1 MTFAIAAS
9 SAARRCLS
17 VAAKASKPALA
28 PDSTPGRSQ
37 HRCEE
42 TAVNGTRGNCVRLST
57 ADCRHDDQSSGAD
70 FRLTRHMHRLVRRG
84 LLHQL
89 FLFFST
95 VTDCKRPRGPVGRCI
110 DGTPGACATP
120 VRALALALGSQ
131 WGPQCDRPGEPGEP
145 DRRGEIQQSGGHF
158 ELTRDSRSGPS
169 GASSES
175 AAELITCSET
185 AALASRRAA

>member
-1 MTFAIAAS
+1 MQSRPPAQLDGAHLWLQKRAS
-9 SAARRCLS
+9 RHLPPTARWVGRNTGARKLRS
-17 VAAKASKPALA
+17 MA
-28 PDSTPGRSQ
+28 PGGS
-37 HRCEE
+37 
-42 TAVNGTRGNCVRLST
+42 CVRLST
-57 ADCRHDDQSSGAD
+57 ADSRQDVQS
-70 FRLTRHMHRLVRRG
+70 FRPTRHMHRLVRRG
-84 LLHQL
+84 LLRLL

-175 AAELITCSET
+175 AAELMTCSET

>member
-1 MTFAIAAS
+1 MTLAIAAS

-70 FRLTRHMHRLVRRG
+70 VRLTRHMHRLVRRG

-131 WGPQCDRPGEPGEP
+131 WGPLCDRPGEP
-145 DRRGEIQQSGGHF
+145 DRRGEIQQSGRHF

-169 GASSES
+169 SASSES

-185 AALASRRAA
+185 AALASRRPA